1 MNKMPE
7 SGTFVSGESLMLEL
21 RQLRCFIAVA
31 EELHFGKA
39 AEKLGLAAPALS
51 RQIGA
56 LESELGARLLARTTR
71 HVTLTRAGLMLL
83 EDARA
88 VMMRLER
95 TAQSVREASVDT
107 SRVLRVGAVDAASSS
122 FLPGV
127 IATFRKAQPQVDF
140 RFVEAMTSPLLQM
153 LEAGKLDLVLT
164 RPPRKGMCGE
174 DCRFEVLRVE
184 RPLVLLPQGHA
195 LAAAREVSM
204 LDLVNQPLILP
215 SKRVRPYAH
224 DLAFAYFDSVGA
236 SPRIAM
242 EATEKPA
249 VLSAVAA
256 GLGIAL
262 APDWL
267 SRLSY
272 PGVVMRRLRGA
283 LLDPPPPGA
292 LVGVAWRPQQ
302 KLHMRDLFL
311 DLLREQVSLLE
322 DDKVLPFRAPLP
334 PPSGRKLSP
343 GTVTPGAISTGR
355 RRGAGAATTGAC

>member
-7 SGTFVSGESLMLEL
+7 NGAFVSGESLMLEL

-71 HVTLTRAGLMLL
+71 HVTLTRAGHMLL

-95 TAQSVREASVDT
+95 TAQSVRQASVDT

-127 IATFRKAQPQVDF
+127 IAMFRRAQPEVDF
-140 RFVEAMTSPLLQM
+140 RFVEAMTAPLLQM
-153 LEAGKLDLVLT
+153 LEAGKLDLALT

-184 RPLVLLPQGHA
+184 RPLVLLPQGHP
-195 LAAAREVSM
+195 LAGAREVSM
-204 LDLVNQPLILP
+204 IDLVDEQLILP
-215 SKRVRPYAH
+215 SKRIRPFAH
-224 DLAFAYFDSVGA
+224 DLVLAYFDSVGA

-256 GLGIAL
+256 GLGLAL

-292 LVGVAWRPQQ
+292 LVGAAWRPQQ
-302 KLHMRDLFL
+302 KSNMRDQFL
-311 DLLREQVSLLE
+311 ELLREQVSLLE
-322 DDKVLPFRAPLP
+322 DDKVLPFRTPMIPVSLNPAPT
-334 PPSGRKLSP
+334 RKLAS
-343 GTVTPGAISTGR
+343 GAIPSA
-355 RRGAGAATTGAC
+355 RRGRAPAATTGAC

>member
-1 MNKMPE
+1 MKKMPE
-7 SGTFVSGESLMLEL
+7 NGAFVSGESLMLEL

-71 HVTLTRAGLMLL
+71 HVTLTRAGHMLL

-95 TAQSVREASVDT
+95 TAQSVRQASVDT

-127 IATFRKAQPQVDF
+127 IALFRRAQPEVDF
-140 RFVEAMTSPLLQM
+140 RFVEAMTAPLLQM
-153 LEAGKLDLVLT
+153 LEAGKLDLALT

-184 RPLVLLPQGHA
+184 RPLVLLPQGHP
-195 LAAAREVSM
+195 LAGAREVSM
-204 LDLVNQPLILP
+204 IDLVDEPLILP
-215 SKRVRPYAH
+215 SKRIRPFAH
-224 DLAFAYFDSVGA
+224 DLVLAYFDSVGA

-256 GLGIAL
+256 GLGLAL

-292 LVGVAWRPQQ
+292 LVGAAWRPQQ
-302 KLHMRDLFL
+302 KSNMRDQFL

-322 DDKVLPFRAPLP
+322 DDKVLPFRTPLAASTTRKP
-334 PPSGRKLSP
+334 ASATISSGRR
-343 GTVTPGAISTGR
+343 GR
-355 RRGAGAATTGAC
+355 APAATTGAC